1 MQLPGLI
8 DHFAIGMLLAWVY
21 VRHAATISDRVADC
35 IMLAGLI
42 GMVSMMWMVDQQYL
56 RYWNGSYMLFV
67 GYTVTAFFIGM
78 LVLGVAMAG
87 PRSLANALFANS
99 AMLYLGIVS
108 YSLYLWHPPIL
119 QWTMKLLDYFAITGD
134 RLWWLVGISIPLSLL
149 VATISYYWIERPFI
163 ARRGG

>member
-1 MQLPGLI
+1 
-8 DHFAIGMLLAWVY
+8 
-21 VRHAATISDRVADC
+21 
-35 IMLAGLI
+35 
-42 GMVSMMWMVDQQYL
+42 MVV
-56 RYWNGSYMLFV
+56 F
-67 GYTVTAFFIGM
+67 
-78 LVLGVAMAG
+78 GVAMAG
-87 PRSLANALFANS
+87 PRSLSHALFANS
-99 AMLYLGIVS
+99 GMLYLGIVS